1 MAIPEVADEFARP
14 GTDESTQPIGSVAP
28 PERTSPDEDAP
39 SPRDIKAVFQGGMFF
54 LMLLAACYFAA
65 EIILPI
71 VLAFVLMLVLQPAM
85 RLLVER
91 WHLPRGVAALALIVM
106 LLGTLAG
113 LGTALSGPAT
123 DWAQKLPE

>member
-1 MAIPEVADEFARP
+1 MAIPEVADEFAGP
-14 GTDESTQPIGSVAP
+14 GKDESTQPIGSVA

-39 SPRDIKAVFQGGMFF
+39 SPRDIKTVFQGGMFF

-91 WHLPRGVAALALIVM
+91 WHLPRGVAAFALIVM
-106 LLGTLAG
+106 LIGTLAG
-113 LGTALSGPAT
+113 LGTALSGPA
-123 DWAQKLPE
+123 A

>member
-1 MAIPEVADEFARP
+1 MGPPEIAGDLSKP
-14 GTDESTQPIGSVAP
+14 GNDESKPIRSAAP
-28 PERTSPDEDAP
+28 EEVPVDTNDEPIPPDK
-39 SPRDIKAVFQGGMFF
+39 SMVFQGGNFL

-91 WHLPRGVAALALIVM
+91 WHVPRGAAALALIVM
-106 LLGTLAG
+106 LIGTLAG
-113 LGTALSGPAT
+113 LGTALSGPA
-123 DWAQKLPE
+123 A